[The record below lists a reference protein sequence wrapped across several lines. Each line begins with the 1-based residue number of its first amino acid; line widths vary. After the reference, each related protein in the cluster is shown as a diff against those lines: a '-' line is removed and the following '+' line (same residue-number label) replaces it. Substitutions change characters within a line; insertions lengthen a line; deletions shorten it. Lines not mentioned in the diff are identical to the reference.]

1 MISGTELLTTPIAS
15 LMTGE
20 SMEDPLNI
28 VRSARESQVFDL
40 NKLSAT
46 VIPKM
51 VSMKQ
56 FEKEL

>member
-28 VRSARESQVFDL
+28 VRSARETHM

>member
-1 MISGTELLTTPIAS
+1 MISGTDLLTTPIAS